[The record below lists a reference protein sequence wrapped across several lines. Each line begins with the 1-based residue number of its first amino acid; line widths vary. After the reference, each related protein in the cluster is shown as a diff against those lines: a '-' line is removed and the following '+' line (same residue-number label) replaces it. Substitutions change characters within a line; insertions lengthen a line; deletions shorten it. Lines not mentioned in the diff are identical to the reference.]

1 MTLARLKLD
10 DLCPTDTLSFYSIR
24 LSSLEIR
31 EESKPS
37 QQKGGGGGGE
47 GFHFFFFFFKVLAL
61 GEKIVRRY
69 TIRRASVKP

>member
-47 GFHFFFFFFKVLAL
+47 GFLFFFKVLAL